1 MNALY
6 LNGGLLDQ
14 STLKPGGYVG
24 DFGVQPIYAAI
35 SRAYVNTRFDLFP
48 LIGQISEIRTY
59 EITYLDITDATA
71 SVQSCTGG
79 TFSPDL
85 PEEFEPT
92 TTVATT
98 TTTTTTA
105 APTTTPTPTDPS
117 ETTTTPEPTTTT
129 TTTERP
135 DGAEEPNWDF
145 GKDNFEFIDSSFLQD
160 SFEIQPISPLG
171 FDGPCMYVR
180 YNLKSRYYW
189 YSGWHNITINGKW
202 YGRDNHGAMEGAS
215 IADRN
220 RGKVMLTN
228 EEQWCR
234 GMYYEPETWQIKL
247 VRPTGWFSGKFVF
260 LVEIRNLGSFWVIL
274 GRLLVK
280 KRDFESFLTLNCYFR
295 SFWV

>member
-98 TTTTTTA
+98 TTAATTA

-117 ETTTTPEPTTTT
+117 ETTTTPVPTTTT

-247 VRPTGWFSGKFVF
+247 VRPTGCFSGNFVLWVKQVF
-260 LVEIRNLGSFWVIL
+260 EVIL
-274 GRLLVK
+274 GHFRSFIGQ
-280 KRDFESFLTLNCYFR
+280 KRDFESF
-295 SFWV
+295 